1 MEMNDVQRKPRC
13 LEQPKWKRNQNNKM
27 FKSSNPD
34 TFMMQIVTANKVN
47 RSVKL
52 FIERLSRQKNLLGP
66 CRNQGGYT
74 YYLTSSHLKLASAP
88 NG

>member
-1 MEMNDVQRKPRC
+1 MC
-13 LEQPKWKRNQNNKM
+13 L
-27 FKSSNPD
+27 SSNPD

-52 FIERLSRQKNLLGP
+52 FIERLSRQKNLPGP
-66 CRNQGGYT
+66 CRNQGGYNH
-74 YYLTSSHLKLASAP
+74 YFTSSHLKLASAP